1 VALLE
6 NARQTQLATI
16 RLPAQMRDWPRI
28 IVWGRRTFVKA
39 STGNPK
45 HEIYRERSSYWV
57 LDRQVQRGRK
67 FRKD

>member
-1 VALLE
+1 
-6 NARQTQLATI
+6 
-16 RLPAQMRDWPRI
+16 MRDWPRI